1 MKKKI
6 LIFTATYNEKNNI
19 NIFLNNFIKLS
30 LKADLLIID
39 DNSPDKTSEVIK
51 QYQKKNKNIKLIIRK
66 KKKGLNTAHQL
77 AFKICKKKNYKYL
90 ITLDSDLTH
99 DLRALP
105 KFIKKIKFYSFV
117 IGSRYTHNGR
127 TDITGW
133 RFLLSYIGNKFIKY
147 IFNLKINEFTSSYR
161 AFDLTKLKNLDFNKI
176 ESSGYSFFMEVVYQI
191 NIMNYSIHEIPIHA
205 KQRFMGNSKIP
216 RIEILRT
223 LFNILRLKL
232 KEYLIL
238 YKK

>member
-1 MKKKI
+1 VKKKI